1 MALFR
6 MAAAAGLL
14 FAFAPEQTLRVVKT
28 TFGLAEEARALQP
41 VSAEAALNYC
51 KANPSVCADVA
62 RQAAGLNATGS
73 VASPAKASAA
83 TK

>member
-14 FAFAPEQTLRVVKT
+14 FAVAPEQTLHVVKT

-41 VSAEAALNYC
+41 VSAETALSYC
-51 KANPSVCADVA
+51 KANPNVCADVA
-62 RQAAGLNATGS
+62 RQATGMGTTGN
-73 VASPAKASAA
+73 KAAVS
-83 TK
+83 TR

>member
-14 FAFAPEQTLRVVKT
+14 FALAPEQTLNVVKT

-41 VSAEAALNYC
+41 VSAEAAMTYC
-51 KANPSVCADVA
+51 KANPGICADAA
-62 RQAAGLNATGS
+62 RQAAGLGS
-73 VASPAKASAA
+73 SPLKTSNQAK
-83 TK
+83 

>member
-14 FAFAPEQTLRVVKT
+14 FALAPEQTLHVVKT

-51 KANPSVCADVA
+51 KANPGICADAA
-62 RQAAGLNATGS
+62 RQAAGLNASGLNTTGS
-73 VASPAKASAA
+73 KAPVSAK
-83 TK
+83 